1 VFINGF
7 LALGTSPSAG
17 AFTEAANTGGTTGY
31 ARQPIAFGKAVKGVC
46 YNAMPWTFG
55 QGPRGFTSR
64 AIYDAP
70 TGGNLMMIAPMPMP
84 LAAGR
89 LPWDF
94 GDVGALRLVFSAL
107 ATYPDGDAF
116 TGTLAATSVIG
127 TCNDS
132 YDVVNQLG
140 NVVPASGT
148 YTPVINVATLYSGVA
163 LTITRGVLAG

>member
-1 VFINGF
+1 VFINAF

-17 AFTEAANTGGTTGY
+17 AFTEASNSGGTTGY
-31 ARQPIAFGKAVKGVC
+31 VRQPIAFGKAVNGVC
-46 YNAMPWTFG
+46 RNAIPWTFG
-55 QGPRGFTSR
+55 QGPRGFTCR

-70 TGGNLMMIAPMPMP
+70 TGGNLMLLMPFPTP
-84 LAAGR
+84 LAIGR

-107 ATYPDGDAF
+107 ATYPDSDAYS
-116 TGTLAATSVIG
+116 GTLAAASVIG

-140 NVVPASGT
+140 NVVPVSGT
-148 YTPVINVATLYSGVA
+148 YAPVINTAVLYSGVA

>member
-17 AFTEAANTGGTTGY
+17 AFTEASNSGGTTGY
-31 ARQPIAFGKAVKGVC
+31 ARQPISFGKAVKGVC
-46 YNAMPWTFG
+46 YNAIPWTFG
-55 QGPRGFTSR
+55 QGPRGFTCR

-70 TGGNLMMIAPMPMP
+70 TGGNLTMIMPFPTP

-94 GDVGALRLVFSAL
+94 GD
-107 ATYPDGDAF
+107 PDGDAF
-116 TGTLAATSVIG
+116 TGTLAAASVIG
-127 TCNDS
+127 VCNDS
-132 YDVVNQLG
+132 YDVVNQVG
-140 NVVPASGT
+140 NVVPNSGT
-148 YTPVINVATLYSGVA
+148 YAPVINTAVLYSGVA

>member
-17 AFTEAANTGGTTGY
+17 AFTEASNSGGTTGY
-31 ARQPIAFGKAVKGVC
+31 ARQQIAFGKAVNGVC
-46 YNAMPWTFG
+46 RNAIPWTFG
-55 QGPRGFTSR
+55 QSPRSFTCR
-64 AIYDAP
+64 AIFDAP
-70 TGGNLMMIAPMPMP
+70 TGGNLLMVMPFPTP

-94 GDVGALRLVFSAL
+94 GDVGGLRLVFSAL

-116 TGTLAATSVIG
+116 TGNLAAATAIG

-132 YDVVNQLG
+132 YDVVNQVG
-140 NVVPASGT
+140 NVVPTSGT
-148 YTPVINVATLYSGVA
+148 YAPVINTAVLYSGVA